1 MISTTI
7 NVTTFIR
14 NTVNAQII
22 IIVVIKDWEEAMSL
36 NKNNKSLKLFSIIAY
51 CIKVVSSRT
60 VSRNFFVIL
69 IMFLLF

>member
-60 VSRNFFVIL
+60 VSKNFFVIL